1 MARRGSASGRGPT
14 TGLKGHIR
22 GAKCQNGVIGIFVT
36 DVEGGEG
43 ADEVKVGAVRIVVGD
58 LLLHRVLNIGV
69 VGEVVADGRIL
80 MEIHAA
86 GPGQGVVRC
95 HTTSSKV

>member
-1 MARRGSASGRGPT
+1 MIWCTMTLVA
-14 TGLKGHIR
+14 I
-22 GAKCQNGVIGIFVT
+22 CIT

-69 VGEVVADGRIL
+69 VGEVVAHGRIL

-86 GPGQGVVRC
+86 GPGLGVVRC
-95 HTTSSKV
+95 HTT